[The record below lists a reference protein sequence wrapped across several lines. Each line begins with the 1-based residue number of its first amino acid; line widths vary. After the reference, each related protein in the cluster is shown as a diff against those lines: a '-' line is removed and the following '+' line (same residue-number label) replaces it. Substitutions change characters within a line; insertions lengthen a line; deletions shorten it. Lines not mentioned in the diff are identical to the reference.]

1 MLSEAVTAAGA
12 EIGVL
17 IDVDVGQGRCGV
29 APGAAAVELARRVE
43 AAKGLELKGIQAYQ
57 GGAQHVDGFNER
69 REVYARAIELMRE
82 TEAAFEAAGL
92 PMEIRSGGGTGSW
105 RWDAESGV
113 LSELQAGSY
122 LFMDSHYRS
131 IGGEN
136 SDTYDDFKPSLFVLT
151 TVVSAPGP
159 GHVVMDAGH
168 KALASDSGL
177 APCIELEGAVHARA
191 SDEHGVLE
199 LSPVSRRPEIGETL
213 LFQPSH
219 CDPTI
224 NLYDVYHGVRGGME
238 DGVLEA
244 VIPVP
249 RAAASGRSN
258 PTEAE
263 GCGSCRGRIYAHPRF
278 SAFTTRAACMRPPYK
293 KPRTLPHQWGETLI
307 SESSP
312 HRISLRPKGL
322 GFCDNPSLFGSELT
336 LKGGIIA
343 RLEISRF
350 WRSRLGQSLL
360 VYSRLPHR
368 KYTVFESPGE
378 ATRQ

>member
-1 MLSEAVTAAGA
+1 
-12 EIGVL
+12 
-17 IDVDVGQGRCGV
+17 
-29 APGAAAVELARRVE
+29 
-43 AAKGLELKGIQAYQ
+43 
-57 GGAQHVDGFNER
+57 
-69 REVYARAIELMRE
+69 
-82 TEAAFEAAGL
+82 
-92 PMEIRSGGGTGSW
+92 MEIRSGGGTGSW

-199 LSPVSRRPEIGETL
+199 LSPASRRPEIGETL

-224 NLYDVYHGVRGGME
+224 NLYDLYHGVRGGME
-238 DGVLEA
+238 GGVLEA
-244 VIPVP
+244 IIPV
-249 RAAASGRSN
+249 AAR
-258 PTEAE
+258 
-263 GCGSCRGRIYAHPRF
+263 GCV
-278 SAFTTRAACMRPPYK
+278 
-293 KPRTLPHQWGETLI
+293 W
-307 SESSP
+307 
-312 HRISLRPKGL
+312 
-322 GFCDNPSLFGSELT
+322 
-336 LKGGIIA
+336 
-343 RLEISRF
+343 
-350 WRSRLGQSLL
+350 
-360 VYSRLPHR
+360 
-368 KYTVFESPGE
+368 
-378 ATRQ
+378 

>member
-1 MLSEAVTAAGA
+1 MPHSQSIGTPVREIETPALLIDLDAMEENLALMAKRLAGTGVRLRAHAKTHKSPWLARKQMALGAVGVCCQKVSEAEVMVEGGVENVLVSSEVTAVSKLRRLAALARHASLMVVVDHPQGVAMLSEAVTAAGA

-82 TEAAFEAAGL
+82 TVAAFEAAGL

-199 LSPVSRRPEIGETL
+199 LSPASRRPEIGETL

-244 VIPVP
+244 VIPV
-249 RAAASGRSN
+249 AAR
-258 PTEAE
+258 
-263 GCGSCRGRIYAHPRF
+263 GCV
-278 SAFTTRAACMRPPYK
+278 
-293 KPRTLPHQWGETLI
+293 W
-307 SESSP
+307 
-312 HRISLRPKGL
+312 
-322 GFCDNPSLFGSELT
+322 
-336 LKGGIIA
+336 
-343 RLEISRF
+343 
-350 WRSRLGQSLL
+350 
-360 VYSRLPHR
+360 
-368 KYTVFESPGE
+368 
-378 ATRQ
+378 